1 MNKDAVVSLD
11 FIYENDVCVEL
22 GVWEG
27 ELSAQILK
35 KPIKKLYLV
44 DPWKSITDVPER
56 WHAAPQKEMDKIYDG
71 VVSKF
76 SDDKRVE
83 IIRDFSAQA
92 AEQFEDNSVDWVYID
107 GNHSYEFVK
116 EDLNL
121 WWPKVKKGGVL
132 CGDDFNEAVYQVKVL
147 KFGVV
152 EAVNEFVNE
161 KIDEIKNFETI
172 KYQFFI
178 KK

>member
-1 MNKDAVVSLD
+1 MNKDAIVSLD
-11 FIYENDVCVEL
+11 TIKKNDICVEV
-22 GVWEG
+22 GVWKG

-35 KPIKKLYLV
+35 KPIKELHLV
-44 DPWKSITDVPER
+44 DPWKSITDIPER
-56 WHAAPQKEMDKIYDG
+56 FHAIPQDEMDEIHDDI
-71 VVSKF
+71 VAKF
-76 SDDKRVE
+76 SGDDRVK
-83 IIRDFSAQA
+83 IIRDFSAKA
-92 AEQFEDNSVDWVYID
+92 VEKFEDNSVDWVYID

-121 WWPKVKKGGVL
+121 WWPKVKKGGML
-132 CGDDFNEAVYQVKVL
+132 CGDDFHDEVYQVQVL
-147 KFGVV
+147 DFGVV